1 MNDNNLPKIPE
12 YYLFLY
18 DKAKEGAIKAYFAR
32 NDNMQAK
39 IKFCTKG
46 KPTYVGEPYAS
57 VLCDCAEYVVGGFKK
72 LYHAGVGY
80 IAK

>member
-1 MNDNNLPKIPE
+1 MNTPLTIPD

-18 DKAKEGAIKAYFAR
+18 DQAKTGKIKAYFAR
-32 NDNMQAK
+32 GENFQAK

-57 VLCDCAEYVVGGFKK
+57 VLYDCAEEIHGGIKK
-72 LYHAGVGY
+72 LYHAGCGY
-80 IAK
+80 HA

>member
-1 MNDNNLPKIPE
+1 MNTPLTIPD

-18 DKAKEGAIKAYFAR
+18 DKAKKEGTIKAYFAR
-32 NDNMQAK
+32 NDEMQAK

-57 VLCDCAEYVVGGFKK
+57 VLCDCAEYVPGGFRK
-72 LYHAGVGY
+72 LYHAGCGY
-80 IAK
+80 HAQ